1 MPIRKPN
8 KLPWKTARVT
18 YALEYGTDAL
28 EIHQDA
34 VQPGQRVL
42 VCDDLLATGGTAA
55 ACVQLAR
62 SLGAEI
68 SGVGFVV
75 ELLFLRGRTKLAGLP
90 VFSLLQYEK

>member
-1 MPIRKPN
+1 MPVRKPR
-8 KLPWKTARVT
+8 KLPAATASVT
-18 YALEYGTDAL
+18 YDLEYGSDSL
-28 EIHQDA
+28 EMHRDA
-34 VQPGQRVL
+34 VQPGQRV
-42 VCDDLLATGGTAA
+42 VIVDDLLATGGTAA